1 MRSLSHRR
9 RSGSGYTSL
18 RFIAGNRSPLGD
30 RLFTYPEFDPV
41 ALSIGPLF
49 GYGPLEVR
57 WYGLM
62 YLVGFVGGWLG
73 ARARAKQPWSRIKP
87 EQVDDIVFYV
97 ALGAIVGGR
106 VGYMLIY
113 GLSEL
118 LADPLELVQGVAGR
132 HVVPRRLRRRA
143 RRDVALRPRTS
154 SSRSSSSRI
163 SSRRGRRSGLFAG
176 RVGNFINGEL
186 WGKPTSPDA
195 PWAVIVDGQARHASQ
210 LYEAFLEG
218 VVLFLVLWLYSRKP
232 RPVMATSALFLIVYG
247 VGRFLV
253 EFVRVP
259 DQQIGYLALGWV
271 TMGQVLSAPMI
282 IVGVILFVL
291 AHRRRTAA

>member
-1 MRSLSHRR
+1 
-9 RSGSGYTSL
+9 
-18 RFIAGNRSPLGD
+18 
-30 RLFTYPEFDPV
+30 
-41 ALSIGPLF
+41 LF

-57 WYGLM
+57 WYGIM
-62 YLVGFVGGWLG
+62 FLVGFVGGWLG

-97 ALGAIVGGR
+97 ALGTILGGR
-106 VGYMLIY
+106 VGYMFVY
-113 GLSEL
+113 GVSEL
-118 LADPLELVQGVAGR
+118 LADPLSLFKVWQGGMSFHGGFVGVLIAMWLYGR
-132 HVVPRRLRRRA
+132 HIKQPFFVVTDFIAPW
-143 RRDVALRPRTS
+143 TT
-154 SSRSSSSRI
+154 I
-163 SSRRGRRSGLFAG
+163 GLFAV
-176 RVGNFINGEL
+176 RVANFINGEL
-186 WGKPTSPDA
+186 WGKPTSSDA

-218 VVLFLVLWLYSRKP
+218 IVLFLVLWLYSRKP

-271 TMGQVLSAPMI
+271 TMGQVLTAPMI

-291 AHRRRTAA
+291 AHRRRTEA